1 MLIPA
6 RPEASCPPAMG
17 SIAPDGV
24 GASVERSIGMEEAAA
39 FDRVA
44 ERKKAAVSAG
54 LMWKPPAAMVLVQ
67 LIITGLIMLSKVVIS
82 RGMFIFALHAY
93 RSAFGTMCIL
103 PFAMFYERGKWKE
116 LNWRTLGWICLNS
129 CIGYAMPTCLNYY
142 GLRDTTPSYAAIFL
156 NIIPLITFILSTV
169 LRMEKLQFRTAT
181 GSLKVVG
188 VLLAVGGTMLV
199 SLYKGKV
206 LHLWGSSLRHQRYEQ
221 PHTAKHHVR
230 GTILLL
236 GSSFTFA
243 SWYPI
248 QSMVNKVYPHK
259 YWSSTATC
267 FLGGLQTTLIGIILR
282 RDRNTWKLGWDLQL
296 LTIVYTA
303 VLATAVRY
311 NLESWAV
318 AKRGPAFPT
327 MFIPLITVFTTVLDS
342 IFLGAAITVGSL
354 LGAVTVIA
362 GLYVFLWGKSKELPT
377 K

>member
-129 CIGYAMPTCLNYY
+129 CIG
-142 GLRDTTPSYAAIFL
+142 
-156 NIIPLITFILSTV
+156 
-169 LRMEKLQFRTAT
+169 MEKLQFGTAT

-206 LHLWGSSLRHQRYEQ
+206 LHLWGSILRHQRYEQ

-327 MFIPLITVFTTVLDS
+327 MFIPLITVFTTMLDS